1 METSYPSRR
10 MGGVAVLG
18 GIWEIVFCRP
28 WRSADG
34 EIDIV
39 AVERQV
45 LVVCEMTSRMPV
57 RYRSLLASSTGQART
72 AVQAGG
78 PASERPL
85 HPFRPGPDRCG
96 RLGLRGLQRLR
107 LAVPKA
113 VAGPPDTGA
122 APPGAR

>member
-45 LVVCEMTSRMPV
+45 LVVCEMKSRMPV
-57 RYRSLLASSTGQART
+57 RYRSPLDVVNRAKRAR
-72 AVQAGG
+72 
-78 PASERPL
+78 L
-85 HPFRPGPDRCG
+85 C
-96 RLGLRGLQRLR
+96 R
-107 LAVPKA
+107 LAVQRLNA
-113 VAGPPDTGA
+113 HCIRFDQVRIDVVGLAYE
-122 APPGAR
+122 